1 MRFIGIDNLE
11 EKSSIVPTHVGVNR
25 TFWTNKRAL
34 SYCPHACGGEPR
46 NWNDNFVDCKLSP
59 RMWG

>member
-25 TFWTNKRAL
+25 FIIR
-34 SYCPHACGGEPR
+34 GDGE
-46 NWNDNFVDCKLSP
+46 FIALSP